1 MNDPAYPKQSNTFK
15 KVTLISLGPTRPVK
29 NKNGETKYRVNSRRI
44 GVRFGKSTE
53 ELYKLLMQAKTLPE
67 LLRESL
73 LARLKAEKKDFKW
86 LSRAAESQSA
96 YAFEALLDALPEH
109 VENLRTQVSLLENW
123 LVEYK
128 DKNLGQAKN
137 SA

>member
-1 MNDPAYPKQSNTFK
+1 MIPCRNNDSFK
-15 KVTLISLGPTRPVK
+15 KVTLISLGPTRPVR
-29 NKNGETKYRVNSRRI
+29 NKSGETKYRVNSRRI

-73 LARLKAEKKDFKW
+73 LVRLKTDKKDLKW
-86 LSRAAESQSA
+86 LSRAAGNQSA
-96 YAFEALLDALPEH
+96 YALEALLAALPEH
-109 VENLRTQVSLLENW
+109 IDNLKSQASLLENW
-123 LVEYK
+123 LAEHK
-128 DKNLGQAKN
+128 EKNLGQAKN

>member
-1 MNDPAYPKQSNTFK
+1 MNDSFK
-15 KVTLISLGPTRPVK
+15 KVTLISLGPTRPVR
-29 NKNGETKYRVNSRRI
+29 NKSGETKYRVNSRRI

-73 LARLKAEKKDFKW
+73 LNRLKAEKKDFRW

-96 YAFEALLDALPEH
+96 YAFEALLAALPEH
-109 VENLRTQVSLLENW
+109 VESLRTQANTLEGW
-123 LVEYK
+123 LEK
-128 DKNLGQAKN
+128 FEAKNLGQAKN

>member
-1 MNDPAYPKQSNTFK
+1 MIPCRNNDSFK
-15 KVTLISLGPTRPVK
+15 KVTLISLGPTRPVR
-29 NKNGETKYRVNSRRI
+29 NKSGDTKYRVNSRRI

-73 LARLKAEKKDFKW
+73 LNRLKAEKKDFKW
-86 LSRAAESQSA
+86 LSRAAGSQSA
-96 YAFEALLDALPEH
+96 YAFEALLAALPEH
-109 VENLRTQVSLLENW
+109 IKNLKTQASLLENW
-123 LVEYK
+123 LAEHR